1 MSAWDDFVAATGESL
16 VRDAALGARTT
27 YRVGGR
33 AKALLTLRTTA
44 EIDVW
49 GPLLLATGTPWIVVG
64 NGSNLLVSDGPH
76 DVVAVVLED
85 QLATAHWTDD
95 GDGVRVEAGGGFD
108 LPVLARQLSADGVVG
123 FEWAVG
129 VPGTIGGAA
138 VMNAGGHG
146 ADMAA
151 NVESVTT
158 WNGGW
163 RTWSARDCDF
173 RYRSSALQNLMVTSV
188 TLRLARGDAEQSK
201 ARLSEIV
208 RWRRDNQPG
217 GANAGSV
224 FRNPEGTSA
233 GALIDAAGLKGLRV
247 GTASVS
253 TKHANF
259 IIADPEGRA
268 DDVWALINEVRQR
281 VATASG
287 VTLKLEHHTLGFEE
301 KP

>member
-1 MSAWDDFVAATGESL
+1 LVAATGENL
-16 VRDAALGARTT
+16 VLDAPLGARTT

-33 AKALLTLRTTA
+33 AKGLLTLRSATDLEA
-44 EIDVW
+44 W
-49 GPLLLATGTPWIVVG
+49 GPLLIATGVPWLVVG
-64 NGSNLLVSDGPH
+64 NGSNLLVADGSH
-76 DVVAVVLED
+76 EVVALTLEGE
-85 QLATAHWTDD
+85 LATATWADD
-95 GDGVRVEAGGGFD
+95 NGGVRVQAGGGCD

-146 ADMAA
+146 ADMAT
-151 NVESVTT
+151 NVETVTT
-158 WNGGW
+158 WNGAW
-163 RTWSARDCDF
+163 RTWSADDCAF
-173 RYRSSALQNLMVTSV
+173 AYRSSALHDLVVTGV
-188 TLRLARGDAEQSK
+188 TLQLTRGDAEQSK

-208 RWRRDNQPG
+208 RWRRENQPG

-233 GALIDAAGLKGLRV
+233 GALIDGAGLKGLRV

-259 IIADPEGRA
+259 IIADPDGRA
-268 DDVWALINEVRQR
+268 ADVWALITEIRRR
-281 VATASG
+281 VEAATG
-287 VTLKLEHHTLGFEE
+287 VTLQLEHHTLGFEG
-301 KP
+301 KT